1 MPNDSQ
7 IVALGVADE
16 RPHKPGDHPW
26 WQDSAVL
33 CWWDLAHSIGG
44 YHRIGHQP
52 GHPDGPRI
60 ELSNN
65 IFSADRVLKRCA
77 SLALRDD
84 DRLPNGFGSGDG
96 TVAYEFGDHATWTF
110 QQEELSGELHI
121 SDFHPAV
128 DIYPKGGQLAER
140 VTAGHLEAAGAV
152 TGRLTFA
159 GSPYDID
166 GLAIRDRG
174 WGVRIWEE
182 ILAHRWVAASFGAE
196 ATVYAVSLLGTSG
209 QMADFGC
216 VIRGDTLTYA
226 TDVDIITYLERD
238 GVTHRGGHVRMEL
251 ADGEIVALEAEPL
264 QQGAVSW
271 MAGKAA
277 INDTVCRIT
286 WGERVGICDFEISNN
301 ASAGGTEP
309 VCAINGFLRDGLHEV

>member
-1 MPNDSQ
+1 M
-7 IVALGVADE
+7 
-16 RPHKPGDHPW
+16 
-26 WQDSAVL
+26 
-33 CWWDLAHSIGG
+33 
-44 YHRIGHQP
+44 HRS
-52 GHPDGPRI
+52 R
-60 ELSNN
+60 
-65 IFSADRVLKRCA
+65 
-77 SLALRDD
+77 RDD

-209 QMADFGC
+209 QIAHFGC
-216 VIRGDTLTYA
+216 VILGDTLTYA

-251 ADGEIVALEAEPL
+251 ADGEIVDLEAEPL
-264 QQGAVSW
+264 QKGAVSW

-277 INDTVCRIT
+277 INDTVCRIS
-286 WGERVGICDFEISNN
+286 WGIVS
-301 ASAGGTEP
+301 ASATSKP
-309 VCAINGFLRDGLHEV
+309 ATTPTPAAPSRCTPSTASFVMACTRCDAYTDTNGFADAIKPRSRAAPSLQATSVIRW